1 MTVWTKRDAMRCL
14 FGGAAAIAMSLSMM
28 GWANPTAA
36 EDDRFRGLLEPMTA
50 EKPYRIGVTL
60 VHLQDDFWKGIA
72 YGIVEE
78 AKASG
83 VEVARVTVAGAYGNV
98 REQFSQLETLKTLG
112 VDVVALGAASF
123 DGYEPMVRSLSAA
136 GIAVAAAGIPVNSA
150 SIAFGVTQDDK
161 DIGRA
166 LARAICE
173 DNPNAKVVTLPGPS
187 GAEWARLRFE
197 GFREAARD
205 CPGLQIVEGA
215 VGGSLSIDYGLSQT
229 SDLLL
234 KHSDATHVYTPVIP
248 LGMGAAQAARQLGRD
263 AKVVSSA
270 VVREA
275 IPLIKE
281 GRILATVS
289 EPGIL
294 MGRVLVQYAIRRL
307 EGKPLPNLTEGG
319 VPYPYTLIPVSLI
332 TAENVDGY
340 PFDLYELP
348 PEDWSIEALQ

>member
-1 MTVWTKRDAMRCL
+1 MKTNTRRRAMRCML
-14 FGGAAAIAMSLSMM
+14 GGAAAVALSVSML
-28 GWANPTAA
+28 GWGGSANAQ
-36 EDDRFRGLLEPMTA
+36 EDRFRGLLEPIKA
-50 EKPYRIGVTL
+50 EEPYRIGVTL

-83 VEVARVTVAGAYGNV
+83 IEVARVGVAGAYGNV

-123 DGYEPMVRSLSAA
+123 DGYEPMVKSLSAS
-136 GIAVAAAGIPVNSA
+136 GIPVAAAGIPVNSA
-150 SIAFGVTQDDK
+150 SIAFGVTQDDM
-161 DIGRA
+161 DIGRS
-166 LARAICE
+166 LARVVCE

-197 GFREAARD
+197 GFREAAQE
-205 CPGLQIVEGA
+205 CPGMQIVEGA
-215 VGGSLSIDYGLSQT
+215 VGGDLSIGYGMAQT

-234 KHSDATHVYTPVIP
+234 KHADATHVFTPVIP
-248 LGMGAAQAARQLGRD
+248 LGMGAAQATRQLGND
-263 AKVVSSA
+263 AKVVTSA

-294 MGRVLVQYAIRRL
+294 MGRVLVQYAIRQL
-307 EGKPLPNLTEGG
+307 EGKPLPNMTEGG

-332 TAENVDGY
+332 TAENVDSY
-340 PFDLYELP
+340 PFELYELP
-348 PEDWSIEALQ
+348 PEDWSIEAFQ